1 MVMRPARQS
10 FMLVAVPPQE
20 VRYYVLCHVCAGDD
34 RPQRSCSLGMWADFL
49 VLLQLYTAA
58 VSAAV
63 YCTVSYL
70 CAPKIASVNIW
81 TMMILS
87 AGNGISG

>member
-1 MVMRPARQS
+1 MDGHETCEAKFHAGSRPVS
-10 FMLVAVPPQE
+10 GGK
-20 VRYYVLCHVCAGDD
+20 VLCHVFAGDD

-70 CAPKIASVNIW
+70 CAPKIALVK
-81 TMMILS
+81 
-87 AGNGISG
+87 